1 MIMELKWDLK
11 ELFSSDEE
19 FNKEVKTI
27 YNLTN
32 DFVLSSK
39 DLTITN
45 LKEFL
50 DKEWLILKRANIV
63 LIYGYLR
70 YYEDENNKTCLK
82 FMTEAQQL
90 DNYVKDECAF
100 VDKFILSFT
109 KERIYQ
115 IKDISIYR
123 FYIAELFRRQ
133 EHVKDKTTNKEITKS
148 NDFINSEIKR
158 YNETIKSI
166 SYGYIRVNDEELTI
180 TPTNLGKYLS
190 SKDEIIRQKVYKL
203 VAEKYSEKADIFKDI
218 LNNIIKTRKINADKK
233 SYQNVLEEALFTEN
247 IPKSIIDTLITVTNK
262 NIYLIREYLKI
273 KTEFMGIKNPHLYD
287 LGVPMCTITP
297 PTYSIEEAITIIKEA
312 LKPLGPKYLGVVD
325 ILLTNHINGE
335 VNEKKHQSITF
346 SWYTYSFLQFNG
358 SYNSLKNL
366 IHELGH
372 IVNDYMAILNE
383 PFMYYNSPVFT
394 GEIASLTNEILLNK
408 YLYEHSKT
416 KEEKIFY
423 LSKNIESYFTTVF
436 KQVMYTEFE
445 NFLYNSENDFTT
457 EKLNL
462 EYKQLIEKYYGNE
475 FDMKEEAF
483 TDWTRFGHIYR
494 WAYYPFKYA
503 TGLIMA
509 NIVVDSLNN
518 KTLTEGDYC
527 KFLSLG
533 SSVALD
539 KLLEVL
545 HIDLANEK
553 IVETGFKKME
563 TSLITCRNLLKD
575 DIC

>member
-1 MIMELKWDLK
+1 MELKWDLK

-50 DKEWLILKRANIV
+50 DKEWFILKRANIV

-70 YYEDENNKTCLK
+70 YYEDVNNKTCLK

-148 NDFINSEIKR
+148 NDFINLVIKR
-158 YNETIKSI
+158 YNETIKNI
-166 SYGYIRVNDEELTI
+166 SYGSIRVNDEELTI

-297 PTYSIEEAITIIKEA
+297 PTYNIEEAITIIKEA

-394 GEIASLTNEILLNK
+394 GEIVSLMNEILLNK

-483 TDWTRFGHIYR
+483 TDWTRLGHIYR

>member
-1 MIMELKWDLK
+1 MELKWDLK

-70 YYEDENNKTCLK
+70 YYEDVNNKTCLK

-148 NDFINSEIKR
+148 NDFINLVIKR
-158 YNETIKSI
+158 YNETIKNI
-166 SYGYIRVNDEELTI
+166 SYGSIRVNDEELTI

-297 PTYSIEEAITIIKEA
+297 PTYNIEEAITIIKEA

-394 GEIASLTNEILLNK
+394 GEIVSLMNEILLNK

-483 TDWTRFGHIYR
+483 TDWTRLGHIYR